1 MSSGEGGNQKSS
13 GERRQSDVIREEDV
27 RTPGVDVGLW
37 LRVEYEGRD
46 HVAPARVNS
55 QAAYL
60 MRDAIRCHQ
69 RSSSEVIIRGH
80 HQRSSAREVSEAAHV
95 VLVRV

>member
-1 MSSGEGGNQKSS
+1 MSSGK
-13 GERRQSDVIREEDV
+13 RFV

-55 QAAYL
+55 KAAYL

-69 RSSSEVIIRGH
+69 MSSSEVIIRGH